1 MGNGAAEEKRGMRV
15 KKIKAR
21 RRNEQYS
28 RSSIA
33 ERIDFRER
41 PCCIVRS
48 GTESVYG
55 ADNRQM
61 APDTEQLTY
70 IFAGKSYIILGSKT
84 CIVGSP

>member
-55 ADNRQM
+55 R
-61 APDTEQLTY
+61 
-70 IFAGKSYIILGSKT
+70 
-84 CIVGSP
+84 